1 MLLVLKGKFV
11 LKISVFLLS
20 LPMKYIDYTVQSYIY
35 IFNFLHGYS
44 FFFLFFSFLNFFF
57 SSSLHYLQ
65 IAIENST
72 IITENVRE
80 RALKMIF
87 SLLSSHTRR
96 VTRAGVSVRG
106 PATWSLAKSMLI
118 HIETNPNLT
127 SESLC
132 LSDAQYRQLLTSVPE
147 AADAV
152 ELIRTLSEMS
162 TVALNQLLE
171 REDQVGGG
179 NDGSGDVSGNQ
190 TWWRP
195 EVIATTAVRNFL
207 SFF

>member
-1 MLLVLKGKFV
+1 
-11 LKISVFLLS
+11 
-20 LPMKYIDYTVQSYIY
+20 
-35 IFNFLHGYS
+35 
-44 FFFLFFSFLNFFF
+44 
-57 SSSLHYLQ
+57 
-65 IAIENST
+65 
-72 IITENVRE
+72 
-80 RALKMIF
+80 MIF

-132 LSDAQYRQLLTSVPE
+132 LSGSQYRQLLTSVPE

-195 EVIATTAVRNFL
+195 EVIATTAVRNLLFIILLISPRRKLDMFTHILYFSLFVVVVFL
-207 SFF
+207 LFFLLLSSFFFFLP